1 LRRAAL
7 QPYTTGVTAPRNPRG
22 SCKEVG
28 VLPKLDRI
36 DHVHVFVSSRARSE
50 RWYQE
55 TLGLARVSK
64 LDFWMDQGGPLTIA
78 NQDGSLHLA
87 LFERP
92 SQPCRSV
99 VAFAVGKDD
108 FLAWREHLA
117 SVLPRAP
124 ELQDHQIS
132 WSMYF
137 SDPDGNPYEITSY
150 DYASLEPSLRREGH

>member
-1 LRRAAL
+1 M
-7 QPYTTGVTAPRNPRG
+7 
-22 SCKEVG
+22 
-28 VLPKLDRI
+28 LPKLDRI
-36 DHVHVFVSSRARSE
+36 DHVHVFVSSHARSE

-108 FLAWREHLA
+108 FLAWRAHLA